1 MFGTKRDEWRGTKSR
16 GKEEMLHPH
25 PNIGL
30 KMLEILNAIV
40 LYFSNQRIYISAFI

>member
-1 MFGTKRDEWRGTKSR
+1 MFGTKRDEWRGKKSR

-30 KMLEILNAIV
+30 KTTKKQDDTR
-40 LYFSNQRIYISAFI
+40 NQKY